1 MTKKIRT
8 SRTPTA
14 SFMPRFMG
22 FRNRA
27 WLIADSLRLHRALF
41 LAGKLMRAEGIEA
54 TPSHARIGH
63 EIDRQ
68 CRMNGTEAA
77 GHEETRR
84 AFSFS

>member
-1 MTKKIRT
+1 MD
-8 SRTPTA
+8 
-14 SFMPRFMG
+14 

-27 WLIADSLRLHRALF
+27 WLVSDSLRLHRALF
-41 LAGKLMRAEGIEA
+41 MAGKIMRTGGMEA

-84 AFSFS
+84 ALSFS